1 MRSRVFLAAGLTVIL
16 FSCQT
21 MQAQVR
27 FGIKA
32 GVNIETQS
40 MLGQLWTNQNV
51 RAGFIAGGTL
61 EFIVNDQLS
70 FQTELD
76 IQQKGEKINATESG
90 LSTSVINEFNYVTV
104 PLLIK
109 GNFND
114 ELSLG
119 DKWNIFGYTG
129 PYYGYLFSAKN
140 KLIDDN
146 ITTETDIINNSDK
159 NDWGFIFGG
168 GVSYNLSNHDIIFC
182 DLRYDMGLNEIYSDD
197 TDIRNKVIS
206 MCIGYRF

>member
-1 MRSRVFLAAGLTVIL
+1 
-16 FSCQT
+16 